1 MLIVCPSCASEYT
14 LDPERIGPEGRT
26 VRCAACRERWFVARP
41 AEPEPAAEPLP
52 DLVPDLAPSGEAVF
66 TAVDA
71 PVPVPPAA
79 ARPRFRP
86 RLPARTG
93 LALGLALLA
102 ALPAAALVA
111 RETVVRAA
119 PQTARLYAGLGL
131 PVNLRGLGL
140 RDVVAFQAPDGPEGG
155 RLVVE
160 GDVVSASP
168 HPRTVPPLALEIR
181 DEHDRVIYRWTAEAP
196 RARLEPE
203 ESARFRAELAAPPAK
218 GRRVLVRFAAVDSGP
233 SAVSLNATP
242 AASTEV
248 R

>member
-26 VRCAACRERWFVARP
+26 VRCAACREPWFVARP
-41 AEPEPAAEPLP
+41 ADPAAAPP
-52 DLVPDLAPSGEAVF
+52 PDLAPDLAPPGEAVF

-71 PVPVPPAA
+71 PVPVVPPAA
-79 ARPRFRP
+79 AGPRIRF

-111 RETVVRAA
+111 REGVVRAA

-131 PVNLRGLGL
+131 PVNLRGLEL

-168 HPRTVPPLALEIR
+168 HPRAVPPLALEIR
-181 DEHDRVIYRWTAEAP
+181 DEHDHVIYRWTAEAP

-233 SAVSLNATP
+233 SAVSLGATP
-242 AASTEV
+242 APSTEV